1 MSSRLPRLLYLGD
14 VPVES
19 SYHGSM
25 LLYRLLQNYPV
36 ANLRIIEGNLHPSTP
51 ERRLREVQYQ
61 TLALGRHERLLRTR
75 FHKFYS
81 TILLSFAARR
91 GKQIDLL
98 VRNFSPEAVLTVTQG
113 YSWITAAKFAAKR
126 RLPLHLIC
134 HDDWHHVADLPNR
147 VRHWLDSVFGKV
159 YQQAVSRLCVSP
171 WMRETYR
178 ELYGVEGEVLYPSR
192 GSDCPS
198 YNTPPERLANV
209 STPFTIAFAGTI
221 NAYDPMKALAILAK
235 VLEQMSGRLL
245 IFGPLKREDA
255 ERQGLARKSVEL
267 RGLLPSR
274 ELINQFRREVD
285 ALFVPMSFDE
295 RNRTNMEICF
305 PSKLAD
311 YTAAGLPIIIRGPKY
326 CSAVRW
332 ANENP
337 GVADIVC
344 SDDETALHNAIGRLA
359 NDSIRRM
366 KIGQKALD
374 SGRTYF
380 AADIA
385 WQVFQRALA

>member
-1 MSSRLPRLLYLGD
+1 MAKLPRLLYIGD
-14 VPVES
+14 VPVEA
-19 SYHGSM
+19 SYYGSL
-25 LLYRLLQNYPV
+25 LLYRLLQNYPI
-36 ANLRIIEGNLHPSTP
+36 ANLRIIEGNLHPSAP
-51 ERRLREVQYQ
+51 ERRLRGVQYQ
-61 TLALGRHERLLRTR
+61 TLAVGYERLLRTR
-75 FHKFYS
+75 LHKFYS
-81 TILLSFAARR
+81 AILSLSAAGRA
-91 GKQIDLL
+91 KQIEPLA
-98 VRNFSPEAVLTVTQG
+98 RNFSPEAVLTVAHG
-113 YSWITAAKFAAKR
+113 YSWITAATFAAKHQ
-126 RLPLHLIC
+126 LPLHLIC
-134 HDDWHHVADLPNR
+134 HDDWPRVADLPALAKR
-147 VRHWLDSVFGKV
+147 WLDSVFGKV
-159 YQQAVSRLCVSP
+159 YRQAVSRLCVSP
-171 WMRETYR
+171 WMREIYR

-198 YNTPPERLANV
+198 YDAPPERLANV
-209 STPFTIAFAGTI
+209 SAPFTIAFAGTI
-221 NAYDPMKALAILAK
+221 NYQGYIEALAILVK

-295 RNRTNMEICF
+295 RDRAHMESSF

-344 SDDETALHNAIGRLA
+344 SDDETALYDAIGRLA

-385 WQVFQRALA
+385 GQVFQRALA